1 MRLVLSIYKVLN
13 IYKYKVLNIYKKVRI
28 RAEKE
33 KAVLTA
39 AIVIVC
45 MIFSI
50 ANHTAL
56 HILYIKCN

>member
-1 MRLVLSIYKVLN
+1 MRLVLSI
-13 IYKYKVLNIYKKVRI
+13 YKVLNIYKKVRI

-56 HILYIKCN
+56 HILNIKCN